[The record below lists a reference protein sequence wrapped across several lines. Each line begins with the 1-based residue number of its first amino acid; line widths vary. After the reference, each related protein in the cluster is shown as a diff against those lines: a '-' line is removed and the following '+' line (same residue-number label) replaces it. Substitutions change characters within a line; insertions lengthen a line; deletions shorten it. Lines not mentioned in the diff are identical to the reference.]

1 MVPVPFSRLAPPRG
15 EQGLG
20 GCLESL
26 ELGLDFRFGE
36 THGLE
41 EGDVVV
47 SHGLGVGMI

>member
-1 MVPVPFSRLAPPRG
+1 MVPVPLSRLAPPRG
-15 EQGLG
+15 AQWLAGWLEGL
-20 GCLESL
+20 EF
-26 ELGLDFRFGE
+26 GLDSRFGE